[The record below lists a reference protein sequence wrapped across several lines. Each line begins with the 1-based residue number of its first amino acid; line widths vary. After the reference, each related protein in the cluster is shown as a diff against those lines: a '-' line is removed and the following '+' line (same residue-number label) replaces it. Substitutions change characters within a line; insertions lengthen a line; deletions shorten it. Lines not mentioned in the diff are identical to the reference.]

1 MRKSGHNPPITMKT
15 TIKNLLLL
23 AAAGFPVA
31 AIAGTFGAPFP
42 AQTSLEAGIGFF
54 TLAFGVLL
62 LMADYS
68 RPKLALDHESAAA
81 PVARPADAT
90 RSCEPHRLAA

>member
-1 MRKSGHNPPITMKT
+1 MKT
-15 TIKNLLLL
+15 TIKNLVLL

-42 AQTSLEAGIGFF
+42 AQASLEAGIGMF
-54 TLAFGVLL
+54 TLAFGVLM

-68 RPKLALDHESAAA
+68 RPTLSADKEPAKESGAQAA
-81 PVARPADAT
+81 VST

>member
-1 MRKSGHNPPITMKT
+1 MKT
-15 TIKNLLLL
+15 TIKNLVLL

-42 AQTSLEAGIGFF
+42 AQASLEAGIGMF
-54 TLAFGVLL
+54 TLAFGVLM
-62 LMADYS
+62 LMGDYA
-68 RPKLALDHESAAA
+68 RPKLTLDREPARTAAA
-81 PVARPADAT
+81 QATDAT